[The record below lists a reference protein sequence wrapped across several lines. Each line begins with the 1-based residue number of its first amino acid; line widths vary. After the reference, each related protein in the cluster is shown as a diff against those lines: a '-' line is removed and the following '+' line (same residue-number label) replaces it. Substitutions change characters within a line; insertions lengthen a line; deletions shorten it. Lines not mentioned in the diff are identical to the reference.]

1 MAATV
6 CPLCHTDLLLYTSS
20 RRSIPVVPVGG
31 NSEMNVGWTIVPH
44 PWLHLIC
51 GLQLYLP
58 PPSYNIH
65 SEFLTSLVITLIG
78 LDGPPNCMTQIFI
91 PRSLEPW

>member
-31 NSEMNVGWTIVPH
+31 NSEDEGWLDNCAPSLAAFDLWAAAVLT
-44 PWLHLIC
+44 LSF
-51 GLQLYLP
+51 LQYP
-58 PPSYNIH
+58 
-65 SEFLTSLVITLIG
+65 F
-78 LDGPPNCMTQIFI
+78 
-91 PRSLEPW
+91 